1 MMMID
6 DRLAARLARIRAEAI
21 ACGDICMVMTC
32 REAMAGDDDAIE
44 AISEHFGFDIREF
57 Q

>member
-1 MMMID
+1 MMID
-6 DRLAARLARIRAEAI
+6 DRLEERLARIRAEAI